1 MAVLLG
7 RMGGHGKGPDELG
20 LIEAAT
26 QVDAQTCTLRLEL
39 AYRHRLQLHTVRVV
53 AGRRRIILCRCGC
66 VGLRS
71 LKESLDGAWQRPVRE
86 ELVVII
92 PHAAFVEAAA
102 ASGQA
107 WAIFLDGLARVIIT
121 QPVSGP
127 HRAKS
132 TRRRSGTVCAHKGHL
147 PFAQSRD
154 GWLHLRGLCYT
165 PPLHLTAQMTRRML
179 RGRGDRR
186 RCALEQLRCHQYKGG
201 RYPLR
206 GFSLTFALTLLLKC
220 GMQVPSAMTSRM
232 LTTPEPPKHAA

>member
-39 AYRHRLQLHTVRVV
+39 AYRHRLQLHTVSVV

-102 ASGQA
+102 ASGQV
-107 WAIFLDGLARVIIT
+107 WAIFLDGLARVSIT
-121 QPVSGP
+121 QPVGRIARKACAVEP
-127 HRAKS
+127 ARCVP
-132 TRRRSGTVCAHKGHL
+132 TRGTC
-147 PFAQSRD
+147 
-154 GWLHLRGLCYT
+154 
-165 PPLHLTAQMTRRML
+165 
-179 RGRGDRR
+179 
-186 RCALEQLRCHQYKGG
+186 
-201 RYPLR
+201 PLR
-206 GFSLTFALTLLLKC
+206 NLVTDGCICGVSAILLL
-220 GMQVPSAMTSRM
+220 SI
-232 LTTPEPPKHAA
+232 